1 MPLIEKTLL
10 NPKSYHQYKGA
21 LHALCAS
28 NSGSTLLEI
37 MDFEVQ
43 HQLWIAVLNCY
54 STEVK
59 KESQSVSIIE
69 GELADGGDSLLGN
82 MIESDL
88 KTAKLNAD
96 GKQDGQGDVS
106 QKDTLNGMKHD
117 DDPSSDDN
125 EDPNEFKK
133 RESVLEILNRLYERI
148 TNNCTTVS
156 IFYSMAKESRDL
168 AAKFLEAEG
177 AAVVDL
183 KRSDE
188 ILDKENEERMR

>member
-1 MPLIEKTLL
+1 M
-10 NPKSYHQYKGA
+10 
-21 LHALCAS
+21 
-28 NSGSTLLEI
+28 
-37 MDFEVQ
+37 
-43 HQLWIAVLNCY
+43 IAVLNCY

-82 MIESDL
+82 VIESDL

-177 AAVVDL
+177 TAVVDL